1 MDILFALSARC
12 RQNAAKEHHLKN
24 RRIGIFSGTFDP
36 IHIGHIEACLVSK
49 GAFELDKVLVM
60 IEKKPKRKEKVSDYK
75 HRMKMAELALA
86 DFDSIELFDT
96 GEDNVTFT
104 DTPTHLQKKF
114 PGCQFIMIT
123 GSDMLAHMSEWP
135 GFEEWANSQSIGVV
149 LRSNSEEASVKKI
162 AKEWSKKYPKLQLSV
177 LPAVWSPVSSSKIRN
192 ELSKSK
198 HSDLVHR
205 NVMNYIHEHKV
216 Y

>member
-1 MDILFALSARC
+1 M
-12 RQNAAKEHHLKN
+12 KT

-60 IEKKPKRKEKVSDYK
+60 IEKNPKRKEKITDYK
-75 HRMKMAELALA
+75 HRKKMVELALA

-96 GEDNVTFT
+96 GEDNITFT
-104 DTPTHLQKKF
+104 DTPAHLQKKF
-114 PGCQFIMIT
+114 PGSQFIMIT
-123 GSDMLAHMSEWP
+123 GSDMLAHMPEWV
-135 GFEEWANSQSIGVV
+135 GFDEWANTQSIGVV
-149 LRSNSEEASVKKI
+149 LRTNGEEAAVKKLV
-162 AKEWSKKYPKLQLSV
+162 KEWSKKYPKLQLTV
-177 LPAVWSPVSSSKIRN
+177 LPAVWSPVSSSKIRS

-198 HSDLVHR
+198 HSDLIHR
-205 NVMNYIHEHKV
+205 NVMSYIREHKV